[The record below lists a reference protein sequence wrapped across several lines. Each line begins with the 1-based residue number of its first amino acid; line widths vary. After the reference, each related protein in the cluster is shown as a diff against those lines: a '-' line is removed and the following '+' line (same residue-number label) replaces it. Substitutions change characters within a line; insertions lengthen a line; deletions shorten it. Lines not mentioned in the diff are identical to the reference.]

1 MSLRRSV
8 TVNVA
13 PPSGLLWAVDGAAMR
28 VDDRP
33 RDREADPEAVRF
45 RRDEWCEQRADDIR
59 RQTRSR
65 VAHGDLDVGGPDR
78 RFVIVM

>member
-1 MSLRRSV
+1 MVLRRALTSV
-8 TVNVA
+8 WGVIAAQRDRECRAPFGIVA
-13 PPSGLLWAVDGAAMR
+13 GIDRAAVR

-45 RRDEWCEQRADDIR
+45 RRHEWREQRAVDLR

-65 VAHGDLDVGGPDR
+65 VAH
-78 RFVIVM
+78 